1 MNAPAVLQMVTDAP
15 LIRRF
20 STADLTTHGAW
31 IVPRMMKVF
40 PHLNERAVASFLQN
54 IEYNNEYCF
63 LFCDDSVAL
72 AQVVQSHA
80 LTGPSVVYER
90 FVWCENPEDKAQQRH
105 AAEFYVYIRR
115 WAKQMG
121 IDTLIVEES
130 SDVPHD
136 LVKEKLGRIFA
147 RQQQFARL

>member
-1 MNAPAVLQMVTDAP
+1 MASFHCPGLSHAP
-15 LIRRF
+15 R
-20 STADLTTHGAW
+20 LTTG
-31 IVPRMMKVF
+31 VPSYSCLTGYF
-40 PHLNERAVASFLQN
+40 QHASL
-54 IEYNNEYCF
+54 
-63 LFCDDSVAL
+63 AL

-105 AAEFYVYIRR
+105 AAEFYVHIRR

-136 LVKEKLGRIFA
+136 LIKEKLGRIFS
-147 RQQQFARL
+147 RTQQFARL